1 MLKYLVYL
9 MRSSNKDEQQR
20 IAVALAHLCS
30 DDQQRVIFDEQGG
43 LDILLEMYSAS
54 AGALFPLAMRDAA
67 GALFKVSQN
76 MKALLSARYPNDAV
90 PLPATPETH
99 LAYEHFNNPELSDI
113 VFFSDRDGGW
123 EFHAHKI
130 AFTHVSDEF
139 HQLID
144 QHKVADTQQG
154 DSHMPVRVDM
164 SDVMQKDEFHGLMQ
178 FVYQG
183 DIEVPEELTEEND
196 ENGVAPLAQR
206 LLQFAHRY
214 EMNGLKRH
222 CEGCMEEILTHMED
236 PKCEFLQEFISLA
249 GRCNADDF
257 IRACALYTLQHHGR
271 ICKSIGDSETV
282 LLAQQIEPHIR
293 QHLQSTMYRLR
304 VKKDE
309 CQLING
315 VSTDNVF

>member
-1 MLKYLVYL
+1 MSL
-9 MRSSNKDEQQR
+9 SS
-20 IAVALAHLCS
+20 
-30 DDQQRVIFDEQGG
+30 
-43 LDILLEMYSAS
+43 
-54 AGALFPLAMRDAA
+54 
-67 GALFKVSQN
+67 
-76 MKALLSARYPNDAV
+76 V

-99 LAYEHFNNPELSDI
+99 LADEHFNNPELSDI

-183 DIEVPEELTEEND
+183 NIVVDEDLTWEND
-196 ENGVAPLAQR
+196 ANGVDPLAQR

-222 CEGCMEEILTHMED
+222 CEFCMEEYLQPGLMDH
-236 PKCEFLQEFISLA
+236 PKCEFLQGFISFA
-249 GRCNADDF
+249 ERCNADNF
-257 IRACALYTLQHHGR
+257 IRACALFALQHHGL
-271 ICKSIGDSETV
+271 ICKSIGDAETA
-282 LLAQQIEPHIR
+282 LLAKQIEPHIR

-304 VKKDE
+304 VKKDD
-309 CQLING
+309 CQLIHG